1 MKLRLTKVD
10 VNVAK
15 GRNEINL
22 NITQHLDINLIFF
35 APWTERTSRRCVS
48 VVSLFYGLSLGP
60 TESICTFIHDPPPMD
75 LQRQIM
81 CYNVEYLVYELR
93 NHHHGQVLS
102 GQPSVAIMHLDQLLP
117 TKKFIHFEYAPVNL

>member
-1 MKLRLTKVD
+1 M
-10 VNVAK
+10 
-15 GRNEINL
+15 
-22 NITQHLDINLIFF
+22 
-35 APWTERTSRRCVS
+35 
-48 VVSLFYGLSLGP
+48 GP